1 MNGSGGPPRGGGG
14 VLPEKL
20 GEGVQPDSS
29 NPLPFIFDLYVMQP
43 SVNKIVFIVFL
54 WNTY

>member
-1 MNGSGGPPRGGGG
+1 MGGGG